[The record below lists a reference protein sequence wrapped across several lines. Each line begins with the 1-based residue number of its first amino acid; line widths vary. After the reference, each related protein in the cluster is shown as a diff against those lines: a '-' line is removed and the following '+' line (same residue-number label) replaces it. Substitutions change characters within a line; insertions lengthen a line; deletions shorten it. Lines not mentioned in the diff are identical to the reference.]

1 MKRCC
6 HGWVL
11 AYCISPELHAN
22 ESYRLCTHVVT
33 HSGNLAAESSEKCKK
48 TAIKRLEEIEYRYII
63 FNVMKIK
70 FTNRNAVDI
79 FKIRRKKRL
88 NFETFFAQVGTDIQ
102 LR

>member
-1 MKRCC
+1 MRKDY
-6 HGWVL
+6 HGWAL
-11 AYCISPELHAN
+11 AYCISPELHAH
-22 ESYRLCTHVVT
+22 ESCRPCTHVVT

-48 TAIKRLEEIEYRYII
+48 NSHQKIRREEYRYII
-63 FNVMKIK
+63 FNVLKIK
-70 FTNRNAVDI
+70 FKNRNAVDI